1 GITFKAKA
9 AKLVHAKGLVALA
22 NTGLTI
28 DDGSRAFHADTD
40 RGDEADQDCEGQGQQ
55 DDAQIKQSLEIFYRA
70 GGQQRTDVVLA
81 HIIDFDPPRERLENV
96 LGVINRDALQ
106 SALGQKTL
114 FIGIDGTKICNHTTV
129 TVSP

>member
-1 GITFKAKA
+1 GITFKAYSA
-9 AKLVHAKGLVALA
+9 NVVDGKGLVAIA

-81 HIIDFDPPRERLENV
+81 HIIDFDPPRERLKNI
-96 LGVINRDALQ
+96 LGVIDRDALQ
-106 SALGQKTL
+106 CALRQKAL
-114 FIGIDGTKICNHTTV
+114 LIGIHSTEICDY
-129 TVSP
+129 